1 MRKPTHVDGPRVKSA
16 FSFRESAFAALLAAA
31 SLEGCA
37 TGDVVFVESSAEGRD
52 GASATDAGA
61 SPEASTTVD
70 ATTPP
75 GREGGAA
82 GDAASVLCTVDGA
95 VPTLSLGDGGC
106 VGDLAARAFRF
117 ALCVCEE
124 ANFNAGF
131 RSVTVGG
138 ADAGAGA
145 SVGVNGNFTSALP
158 ASINGSLWTRQG
170 VDSAQSLRVDGE
182 LHCAGNLIRS
192 GTATVRSDAW
202 VGGAI
207 NLSQGRL
214 EVSGTLTQPANVV
227 NNTPSI
233 VAGAR
238 RSAAVPTTNPC
249 DCQPSQLLPI
259 GALVQ
264 GVAAANDNG
273 AVGLSSQAFSSV
285 SQATVRD
292 LPCGKLY
299 LAQVSTTAPLTLRV
313 GAQTVLAVAGDLDLG
328 ADFTIELTSA
338 TASLDLL
345 VGGTIRSNSAVRIG
359 SAARP
364 AAVRLY
370 VGGATSLDTSA
381 NWEVHGNLYAPTA
394 VLNTSGGAVMDGAV
408 FVRSLAASA
417 PVTFGYDKRVLA
429 VPDNCAPPRGCND
442 CRDCRGQACLGG
454 QCGACTDSSQCCAPL
469 MCVGGECIP
478 EAPLR

>member
-1 MRKPTHVDGPRVKSA
+1 MRTLLRPLLPDARVA
-16 FSFRESAFAALLAAA
+16 VFSSLFALLAGGA
-31 SLEGCA
+31 LEACA
-37 TGDVVFVESSAEGRD
+37 TGDVVFVEANGALD
-52 GASATDAGA
+52 GGALADAQVPIDA
-61 SPEASTTVD
+61 VPSPQED
-70 ATTPP
+70 ATTRPSLD
-75 GREGGAA
+75 GSALADGG
-82 GDAASVLCTVDGA
+82 SVLCTVDGA
-95 VPTLSLGDGGC
+95 VPTLTLGDGGC

-131 RSVTVGG
+131 SSATVGG
-138 ADAGAGA
+138 ADAGASA
-145 SVGVNGNFTSALP
+145 SVGVNGNFLSAQP
-158 ASINGSLWTRQG
+158 ATINGSLWTRQG
-170 VDSAQSLRVDGE
+170 VDTTQSLRVDGE

-192 GTATVRSDAW
+192 GQAIVRSDAW

-214 EVSGTLTQPANVV
+214 EVSGTLTQPAGAL

-238 RSAAVPTTNPC
+238 RTGAVPATNPC
-249 DCQPSQLLPI
+249 DCQPSQILPI
-259 GALVQ
+259 ASLVQ
-264 GVAAANDNG
+264 GVAGANDN
-273 AVGLSSQAFSSV
+273 AVAGLSSQAFSNV
-285 SQATVRD
+285 SAATTRA

-299 LAQVSTTAPLTLRV
+299 LSQITTTAPLTLQV

-328 ADFTIELTSA
+328 AAFTVELTSP

-345 VGGTIRSNSAVRIG
+345 VGGTVRSNSAVRIG
-359 SAARP
+359 TAVRP
-364 AAVRLY
+364 AAVRIY

-394 VLNTSGGAVMDGAV
+394 VLNTSGGAIMDGAV

-417 PVTFGYDKRVLA
+417 PVSFGYDKRVLA

-442 CRDCRGQACLGG
+442 CRDCRGQACVAG

-469 MCVGGECIP
+469 VCSGGQCVP
-478 EAPLR
+478 EAPPR

>member
-1 MRKPTHVDGPRVKSA
+1 MRTPLGTSPARARSA
-16 FSFRESAFAALLAAA
+16 VICAIA
-31 SLEGCA
+31 SLLGFGALEACA
-37 TGDVVFVESSAEGRD
+37 TGDVVFVEAKGD
-52 GASATDAGA
+52 LDAGGPVGPVPG
-61 SPEASTTVD
+61 SEGDASTRPTLD
-70 ATTPP
+70 ASSL
-75 GREGGAA
+75 
-82 GDAASVLCTVDGA
+82 GDAGSVLCTVDGA
-95 VPTLSLGDGGC
+95 VPTLALGDGGC

-124 ANFNAGF
+124 ATFNAGF
-131 RSVTVGG
+131 SSATAG
-138 ADAGAGA
+138 AVDAGASA
-145 SVGVNGNFTSALP
+145 SVGVNGNFISAQP
-158 ASINGSLWTRQG
+158 ANINGSLWTRQG
-170 VDSAQSLRVDGE
+170 VDTSQSLRVDGE
-182 LHCAGNLIRS
+182 LHCAGNLTRS

-207 NLSQGRL
+207 NLSQGRF
-214 EVSGTLTQPANVV
+214 EVSGTLTQPANVI
-227 NNTPSI
+227 NNTPTL
-233 VAGAR
+233 VTGAR
-238 RSAAVPTTNPC
+238 RTAAVPATTPC
-249 DCQPSQLLPI
+249 DCQPSQILPI
-259 GALVQ
+259 TSLVQ
-264 GVAAANDNG
+264 GVAGANDN
-273 AVGLSSQAFSSV
+273 AVTGFSSQAFSSV
-285 SQATVRD
+285 SSATTRA

-328 ADFTIELTSA
+328 AAFTIELTSP

-394 VLNTSGGAVMDGAV
+394 VLNTSGGAIMDGAV

-442 CRDCRGQACLGG
+442 CRDCRGQACIGG

-469 MCVGGECIP
+469 MCIGGECIP